1 MLDVMGEHAVSC
13 HDWDDMISRHA
24 RKPDNNK
31 SACWGA
37 LLSPI
42 CEQKSLR
49 SDNNSRP
56 GKILLPVWNA
66 AQPAALDFTVTSPL
80 QSSLVKNAS
89 EKSCF
94 ALSAAD
100 DWKDEHY
107 YAQKRTEIVIQL
119 NSLAL
124 KLFGGFSET
133 VR

>member
-1 MLDVMGEHAVSC
+1 MQSLSLPQSGV
-13 HDWDDMISRHA
+13 WL
-24 RKPDNNK
+24 
-31 SACWGA
+31 SAA
-37 LLSPI
+37 
-42 CEQKSLR
+42 
-49 SDNNSRP
+49 RP
-56 GKILLPVWNA
+56 GRIFLPVWNA
-66 AQPAALDFTVTSPL
+66 AQPAALDVTVTSPL
-80 QSSLVKNAS
+80 QSSLVINAS

-133 VR
+133 VRWTPKRIATLADSRNLHPAS